1 MELKTLN
8 PSQLEQFIYSD
19 EFRNMPVIP
28 ISRHR
33 AISHINNPRVEAD
46 DTIMVMAYE
55 GTQMAGYLGV
65 FADRIHLNDEA
76 LKAGWLSCM
85 WVDPNLRGRGIA
97 KKLLN
102 KVLET
107 WDQRILVTEFTKAAK
122 GLYDRSEA
130 FIDLKQSEGI
140 RGYLRL
146 DFEGIIPRKN
156 PGLKR
161 FKPIFRISDAILN
174 LANQPRLKFTQSE
187 PKVIWSYINF
197 LDEDLDHFIAARQEG
212 QLTRRR
218 AEDLNWMIKYPWVL
232 SAPQKDFYSKRYHFS
247 ALDQKFEVLNLRLKD
262 NQGNLV
268 GYMMLTIRGNYLKV
282 PYFYVEPDYVS
293 EAAKIILNHM
303 IDANLRIITAFHP
316 ELVAYFRKNS
326 QPFIHLR
333 KAYRNYIISK
343 VFEPHYQAQPVV
355 AIQDGDAD
363 CAFT

>member
-1 MELKTLN
+1 MDLKTLN
-8 PSQLEQFIYSD
+8 PSQLERFIHSE
-19 EFRNMPVIP
+19 EFHNMPVIP

-33 AISHINNPRVEAD
+33 ALSHIHNPRIDPNDIV
-46 DTIMVMAYE
+46 MVIAYE
-55 GTQMAGYLGV
+55 DNRMAGYLGV
-65 FADRIHLNDEA
+65 FSDRIYLNQQE

-107 WDQRILVTEFTKAAK
+107 WDQRILVTEFTQAAK
-122 GLYDRSEA
+122 GLYDRSGA
-130 FIDLKQSEGI
+130 FVDLKQSEGI

-146 DFEGIIPRKN
+146 DFEGIIPRKS

-161 FKPIFRISDAILN
+161 FKPFFRMSDAILN
-174 LANQPRLKFTQSE
+174 LANQPRLKLTQKN
-187 PKVIWSYINF
+187 PKVRWAYINF
-197 LDEDLDHFIAARQEG
+197 LDEELEKFISSRQEG

-218 AEDLNWMIKYPWVL
+218 AEDINWIIKYPWIL
-232 SAPQKDFYSKRYHFS
+232 SAPKKDFLSQRYHFS
-247 ALDQKFEVLNLRLKD
+247 ALEKRFDVLNLKLTDTK
-262 NQGNLV
+262 GNLV
-268 GYMMLTIRGNYLKV
+268 GYIMLTIRGNYLKV
-282 PYFYVEPDYVS
+282 PYFYVEPEFIS

-303 IDANLRIITAFHP
+303 IDAHLRIITTFHP
-316 ELVAYFRKNS
+316 ELVAYFRENS

-343 VFEPHYQAQPVV
+343 VFQPYHQEQPNVL
-355 AIQDGDAD
+355 IQDGDAD